1 MTPIAPHITA
11 FLRERLPLQRGA
23 SPNTCESY
31 AYTFQL
37 LFEFASARFKV
48 TPSKLCIEQIDSI
61 LVMDFLAHIESERG
75 NSPRTRNARLAAIKS
90 FMRFVEHRIPSVLEQ
105 SLRILAI
112 PSKKTDKPLI
122 GYLSMTEMQAIL
134 NAPDIQTRAGI
145 RDRAMLH
152 LCFAAGL
159 RVSELTGLLLS
170 AVILQPTPAIKIM
183 GKGRRE
189 RSLPLWKQTAADIR
203 AWLAVRGNVL
213 SPELFVNARG
223 EAMTRVGFTYVL
235 NKYLETATKSCPSLK
250 GKQISPHVLRHTC
263 AMMIYQATGDLRK
276 VALWLGHAH
285 MQTTEIYLRADPME
299 KLDAIE
305 TVTPPSLKRGRFSV
319 PDKLIASLRETNNPL
334 TG

>member
-37 LFEFASARFKV
+37 LFQFASARFKV
-48 TPSKLCIEQIDSI
+48 TPSKLQLEQIDAA

-75 NSPRTRNARLAAIKS
+75 NSPRTRNARLAAIKT
-90 FMRFVEHRIPSVLEQ
+90 FMRFVEHRVPSALEQ

-112 PSKKTDKPLI
+112 PCKKANRPLVS
-122 GYLSMTEMQAIL
+122 YLSMAEMQAIL
-134 NAPDIQTRAGI
+134 NAPDLQIRSGI

-152 LCFAAGL
+152 LAFAGGL

-170 AVILQPTPAIKIM
+170 AVTFQPAPALTVV
-183 GKGRRE
+183 GKGRKE

-203 AWLAVRGNVL
+203 AWLAVRGNPPT
-213 SPELFVNARG
+213 PELFVNARG
-223 EAMTRVGFTYVL
+223 EPMTRVGFTYLL
-235 NKYLETATKSCPSLK
+235 NKYVETATSTCSSLK
-250 GKQISPHVLRHTC
+250 DKKISPHVLRHTC

-276 VALWLGHAH
+276 VSLWLGHAQ
-285 MQTTEIYLRADPME
+285 MQTSEIYLRADPME
-299 KLDAIE
+299 KIDAIE
-305 TVTPPSLKRGRFSV
+305 AVTPPSLKRGRFTV
-319 PDKLIASLRETNNPL
+319 PDKLIADLH
-334 TG
+334 GK